1 MTDARI
7 LVVED
12 ERIVGKDI
20 ERRLKDLGYRVAGV
34 VSTGEKTI
42 EKVKESVPDLILMDI
57 RLKGAMDGIETAEV
71 IRNEFD
77 IPVVYLTAYAD
88 EATLDR
94 AKVTEPF
101 GYILKPFNERDLHS
115 TIEMALYKHKMEK
128 RLTEKEAWL
137 STTLRSIGDGVITTD
152 VAGVVNFLNPAAE
165 TLTGLDQED
174 ALGRKFNDLCAVLE
188 EGLQNLPEN
197 YIKRTIEEGVGTASF
212 IHSTLMV
219 RNGRKIP
226 VDNSVAP
233 IRSAKGDVTGAV
245 LVFRDVTERKIAEEE
260 LRESEERF
268 RLTFD
273 QSPIGAAIVSLD
285 FRFLRVNAELSRIT
299 AYAEKEFAGLK
310 FPDIVHPDDLEAGLE
325 KMEALVSG
333 SKSQFGMDARCVR
346 KGGSS
351 VWIHLS
357 AGLMKDINE
366 RPLYFLLNVE
376 DIDERKRLESQL
388 KVSQEMRVLG
398 QLAAGVAHEVRNPL
412 NAILAITEA
421 LFLEIG
427 NNEEYGPYLEHIR
440 TQVNRLSSLMKDLLE
455 LGKPIQRSLLR
466 RESLMGILTS
476 TLSLWRQTKSSGSH
490 PSALHSG
497 IEGNDVFVTVDGS
510 RLQQVFLN
518 LLENAAQHSHEGS
531 EIKLTIFAPQD
542 DMVKVLVTDPGAG
555 IPPDK
560 LDKVFEPFFT
570 TRRGGVGLG
579 LSLVKHFVGSMGG
592 SVWIRNNEPP
602 PGCTVEV
609 ALPVSGEVAES

>member
-42 EKVKESVPDLILMDI
+42 ERVGGSAPDLILMDI
-57 RLKGAMDGIETAEV
+57 RLKGSMDGIETAEV
-71 IRNEFD
+71 MRREFD
-77 IPVVYLTAYAD
+77 VPVVYLTAYAD
-88 EATLDR
+88 EATLER

-128 RLTEKEAWL
+128 QLTEKEAWL
-137 STTLRSIGDGVITTD
+137 STTLKSIGDGVITTD
-152 VAGVVNFLNPAAE
+152 VTGIVNFLNPAAE
-165 TLTGLDQED
+165 ALTGLSQED
-174 ALGRKFNDLCAVLE
+174 AIGRQFNDLCSVLE

-197 YIKRTIEEGVGTASF
+197 YIKKAMEEGIGTASF
-212 IHSTLMV
+212 LHSTLMV

-226 VDNSVAP
+226 VDNSVAS
-233 IRSAKGDVTGAV
+233 IRNAKGDVTGAV

-285 FRFLRVNAELSRIT
+285 FRFLRVNAELARIT
-299 AYAEKEFAGLK
+299 AYSENEFPGLG
-310 FPDIVHPDDLEAGLE
+310 FSDIIHPDDLERGLAKAE
-325 KMEALVSG
+325 SLVSWG
-333 SKSQFGMDARCVR
+333 KSQFGMDARCVR
-346 KGGSS
+346 KDGAPLW
-351 VWIHLS
+351 VHLT
-357 AGLMKDINE
+357 AGMMKDING

-376 DIDERKRLESQL
+376 DMDERKRLESQL
-388 KVSQEMRVLG
+388 KASQEMRVLG

-427 NNEEYGPYLEHIR
+427 NNGEYGPYLEHIR
-440 TQVNRLSSLMKDLLE
+440 IQVNRLSSLMKDLLE

-466 RESLMGILTS
+466 KESLTGVLSS
-476 TLSLWRQTKSSGSH
+476 TLSLWSQTKSSGTH
-490 PSALHSG
+490 PSDLHSG
-497 IEGNDVFVTVDGS
+497 SNGREVFVTVDGS

-518 LLENAAQHSHEGS
+518 LLENAAQHSPEGEAIRLS
-531 EIKLTIFAPQD
+531 IIGPREN
-542 DMVKVLVTDPGAG
+542 MVKVLVSDRGAG
-555 IPPDK
+555 VAPDK
-560 LDKVFEPFFT
+560 LSKVFEPFFT

-592 SVWIRNNEPP
+592 AVSIWNNDPP

-609 ALPVSGEVAES
+609 ELPVSAEGGE

>member
-34 VSTGEKTI
+34 ASTGEKTI
-42 EKVKESVPDLILMDI
+42 ERVKESVPDLILMDI
-57 RLKGAMDGIETAEV
+57 RLKGSMDGIEAAEV
-71 IRNEFD
+71 IRKEFD

-88 EATLDR
+88 EATLER

-128 RLTEKEAWL
+128 RLTENEAWL
-137 STTLRSIGDGVITTD
+137 STTLKSIGDGVITTD
-152 VAGVVNFLNPAAE
+152 TAGIVNFLNPAAE
-165 TLTGLDQED
+165 ALTGLSRED
-174 ALGRKFNDLCAVLE
+174 AIGRQFNDLCTVLE

-197 YIKRTIEEGVGTASF
+197 YIRKSMEEGVGTASF

-219 RNGRKIP
+219 RNGRRIP

-285 FRFLRVNAELSRIT
+285 FRFLRVNAELERIS
-299 AYAEKEFAGLK
+299 AYTENEFAGLRLS
-310 FPDIVHPDDLEAGLE
+310 DIIHPDDLDDSLE
-325 KMEALVSG
+325 RIESLISG
-333 SKSQFGMDARCVR
+333 GKGQFGLDTRCVR
-346 KGGSS
+346 SGG
-351 VWIHLS
+351 VPLWVHLT
-357 AGLMKDINE
+357 AGLVKDINGK
-366 RPLYFLLNVE
+366 PLYFLLNVE
-376 DIDERKRLESQL
+376 DIDERKKLESQL
-388 KVSQEMRVLG
+388 KASQEMRVLG

-440 TQVNRLSSLMKDLLE
+440 IQVNRLSSLMKDLLE

-466 RESLMGILTS
+466 RESLRGVLTS
-476 TLSLWRQTKSSGSH
+476 TLSLWSQTKSSGAH
-490 PSALHSG
+490 PPDLHAG
-497 IEGNDVFVTVDGS
+497 DDGREVFVTVDGS

-518 LLENAAQHSHEGS
+518 LLENAAQHSPEGDAIRLS
-531 EIKLTIFAPQD
+531 IIGPRENV
-542 DMVKVLVTDPGAG
+542 VKVRVSDRGAG
-555 IPPDK
+555 IAADK

-592 SVWIRNNEPP
+592 TVSIWNNDPP

-609 ALPVSGEVAES
+609 ALPVSGGEGGL

>member
-34 VSTGEKTI
+34 ASTGEKTI
-42 EKVKESVPDLILMDI
+42 ERVKESVPDLILMDI
-57 RLKGAMDGIETAEV
+57 RLKGSMDGIEAAEV
-71 IRNEFD
+71 IRKEFD

-88 EATLDR
+88 EATLER

-128 RLTEKEAWL
+128 RLTENEAWL

-152 VAGVVNFLNPAAE
+152 TEGIVNFLNPAAE
-165 TLTGLDQED
+165 ALTGLSRED
-174 ALGRKFNDLCAVLE
+174 AIGRPFNDLCSVLE

-197 YIKRTIEEGVGTASF
+197 YIRKTMEEGVGTASF

-219 RNGRKIP
+219 RNGRRIP

-285 FRFLRVNAELSRIT
+285 FRFLRVNAELERIS
-299 AYAEKEFAGLK
+299 AYTEHEFAGLK
-310 FPDIVHPDDLEAGLE
+310 LSDIIHPDHLDDSLE
-325 KMEALVSG
+325 KIASLISG
-333 SKSQFGMDARCVR
+333 GKGQFGMDARCVR
-346 KGGSS
+346 NGGDLLW
-351 VWIHLS
+351 VHLT
-357 AGLMKDINE
+357 AGLVKDINAK
-366 RPLYFLLNVE
+366 PLYFLLNVE
-376 DIDERKRLESQL
+376 DIDERKKLESQL
-388 KVSQEMRVLG
+388 KASQEMKVLG

-427 NNEEYGPYLEHIR
+427 SNEEYGPYLEHIR
-440 TQVNRLSSLMKDLLE
+440 IQVNRLSSLMKDLLE

-466 RESLMGILTS
+466 RESLRGVLTT
-476 TLSLWRQTKSSGSH
+476 TLSLWSQTKSSGAH
-490 PSALHSG
+490 PPDLHAG
-497 IEGNDVFVTVDGS
+497 DGGREVFVNVDGS

-518 LLENAAQHSHEGS
+518 LLENAAQHSSEGEAIRLS
-531 EIKLTIFAPQD
+531 ILGPRENVVRVRISD
-542 DMVKVLVTDPGAG
+542 RGAG
-555 IPPDK
+555 IAADK

-592 SVWIRNNEPP
+592 TVSIWNNDPP

-609 ALPVSGEVAES
+609 ALPVSGEEGGL

>member
-1 MTDARI
+1 MAGARI

-34 VSTGEKTI
+34 VSTGERTI
-42 EKVKESVPDLILMDI
+42 EKLKESVPDLILMDI
-57 RLKGAMDGIETAEV
+57 RLKGTMDGIETAEV
-71 IRNEFD
+71 IKDEFD

-165 TLTGLDQED
+165 TLTGLGQED
-174 ALGRKFNDLCAVLE
+174 ALGKKFNDLCAVLE

-197 YIKRTIEEGVGTASF
+197 YIKRTIEEGVGTVSF
-212 IHSTLMV
+212 LHSTLMV

-233 IRSAKGDVTGAV
+233 IRNAKGDVTGAV

-299 AYAEKEFAGLK
+299 AYAEREFAGLK
-310 FPDIVHPDDLEAGLE
+310 FSDIIHPDDLEADLE
-325 KMEALVSG
+325 KVDTLVSG
-333 SKSQFGMDARCVR
+333 SRSQFGMDARCVR
-346 KGGSS
+346 KGGTS
-351 VWIHLS
+351 VWIHLT
-357 AGLMKDINE
+357 AGLMKDING

-376 DIDERKRLESQL
+376 DIDERKRLEFQL
-388 KVSQEMRVLG
+388 KASQEMRVLG

-466 RESLMGILTS
+466 RESLTGVLTS
-476 TLSLWRQTKSSGSH
+476 TLNLWSQSKSSGAH

-497 IEGNDVFVTVDGS
+497 IEGKDLFVTVDGS

-518 LLENAAQHSHEGS
+518 LLENAAQHSSEGS
-531 EIKLTIFAPQD
+531 EIKLTIFGPEEN
-542 DMVKVLVTDPGAG
+542 MVKILVTDPGAG
-555 IPPDK
+555 ITPDK

-592 SVWIRNNEPP
+592 SVSIRNNEPL

-609 ALPVSGEVAES
+609 ALPISGEVAES

>member
-20 ERRLKDLGYRVAGV
+20 ERRLKDLGYKVAGV

-42 EKVKESVPDLILMDI
+42 ERVRDSIPDLILMDI
-57 RLKGAMDGIETAEV
+57 RLKGAMDGIETAE
-71 IRNEFD
+71 IIKNEVD
-77 IPVVYLTAYAD
+77 VPVVYLTAYAD
-88 EATLDR
+88 EATLER

-128 RLTEKEAWL
+128 KLTEKEAWL

-152 VAGVVNFLNPAAE
+152 VEGVISFLNPAAE
-165 TLTGLDQED
+165 ALTGLDHED
-174 ALGRKFNDLCAVLE
+174 AVGRKFSDLCTVLE

-197 YIKRTIEEGVGTASF
+197 YIRRTIEEGVGTASF

-268 RLTFD
+268 RLNFD
-273 QSPIGAAIVSLD
+273 QSPIGAAILSLD

-299 AYAEKEFAGLK
+299 AHTQKELAGLG
-310 FPDIVHPDDLEAGLE
+310 FSDVIHPDDVQTGLE
-325 KMEALVSG
+325 KLEALASG
-333 SKSQFGMDARCVR
+333 SNQFGMDARCVR
-346 KGGSS
+346 KDGSS
-351 VWIHLS
+351 AWIHLT
-357 AGLMKDINE
+357 AGLMKDING
-366 RPLYFLLNVE
+366 RPLYFILNME
-376 DIDERKRLESQL
+376 DIDERKKLESQL

-466 RESLMGILTS
+466 RESLTGILNS
-476 TLSLWRQTKSSGSH
+476 TLSLWGQTKSSASH
-490 PSALHSG
+490 PSTLHSG
-497 IEGNDVFVTVDGS
+497 TEGGDVFVTVDGS

-518 LLENAAQHSHEGS
+518 LLENASQHSPEGEAIRLS
-531 EIKLTIFAPQD
+531 IFGSRD
-542 DMVKVLVTDPGAG
+542 SMVKIMVTDRGAG

-592 SVWIRNNEPP
+592 SVSIWNNDPA

-609 ALPVSGEVAES
+609 ALPVSGEASEA